1 MYIEDKNLTLL
12 KAEWQKYFKT
22 KPYKQASQV
31 FLSKNITWQKQA
43 KEQGINLK
51 KFYKLMDSALAK
63 TELGKKPKLELI
75 LKSGT
80 KLIRQWKGQKHEVI
94 ASENAFVYNGKNYKS
109 LSAIACEITGSQWNG
124 KIFFGVKK

>member
-12 KAEWQKYFKT
+12 KAEWYKYFKT
-22 KPYKQASQV
+22 KPYTKASQV
-31 FLSKNITWQKQA
+31 FLRKKIEWQKQA
-43 KEQGINLK
+43 KEEGINLK
-51 KFYKLMDSALAK
+51 KFYKLMDNALAK
-63 TELGKKPKLELI
+63 VELGKKPKTELV

-94 ASENAFVYNGKNYKS
+94 VSENVFVYNGKQYKS

-124 KIFFGVKK
+124 KVFFGIKK